1 MSFDSLSFWL
11 FLPLVWAAWRAL
23 PFDLAK
29 SAGVLASLFFYGW
42 WSPAYVVLIVFS
54 AAVDYAVARHIERAE
69 DPRRRRALL
78 VLSLATNLGL
88 LGFFK
93 YGPFLA
99 QSTAS
104 MFSRPLDPDTFLG
117 WIIPVGI
124 SFYTFQTLSYTLD
137 VYRRAQPMCQ
147 SFRDFLLY
155 VSFFPQLVAGP
166 IVRASE
172 FLPQLRRRRVLR
184 LVRIEAG
191 IHRIV
196 QGLFLKVVVADNL
209 APAVGRV
216 FEATGGDPSPGAAWL
231 AVVFFGAQ
239 IFADFAGYSG
249 IAIGVA
255 HLLGLRFPENFHAP
269 YIARGLSE
277 FWGRWH
283 VTLSTWLRDYLYI
296 SLGGGR
302 GARIRVHFN
311 LLVTMLLGG
320 LWHGA
325 SWTFVV
331 WGALHGIGL
340 SIERLLRGDRRSR
353 PALGTHIDRP
363 RSARAVAGRLL
374 AMLVT
379 FVFVHVCWVFFR
391 AQDFETATRILRA
404 MFVWPFEQ
412 LAAGEAERLLLAA
425 EWRYLV
431 FLVPVVVMHM
441 AQLGR
446 EWFGVK
452 VPPLS
457 RAAATGMMAFGLIVV
472 DRAEAP
478 PFLYFQF

>member
-11 FLPLVWAAWRAL
+11 FLPIVWAAWRAL
-23 PFDLAK
+23 PFGLAK
-29 SAGVLASLFFYGW
+29 SVCVLASLFFYGW
-42 WSPAYVVLIVFS
+42 WSPYYVALLVFS
-54 AAVDYAVARHIERAE
+54 SAVDYVVAQRIERAD
-69 DPRRRRALL
+69 DPRRRRGFLI
-78 VLSLATNLGL
+78 LSLVTNLGL

-99 QSTAS
+99 RNTAS
-104 MFSRPLDPDTFLG
+104 LFGRPLDPDTFLG
-117 WIIPVGI
+117 WVIPVGI

-137 VYRRAQPMCQ
+137 VYRRVQPTCP
-147 SFRDFLLY
+147 SFRDFVLY

-166 IVRASE
+166 IVRAAE
-172 FLPQLRRRRVLR
+172 FLPQLRQRRTLR
-184 LVRIEAG
+184 LARIEAG
-191 IHRIV
+191 VHRIV

-216 FEATGGDPSPGAAWL
+216 FEATGGDPSPGAVWL
-231 AVVFFGAQ
+231 GVVFFGAQ

-255 HLLGLRFPENFHAP
+255 HLMGLRFPENFHAP

-296 SLGGGR
+296 SLGGRR
-302 GARIRVHFN
+302 GTRLRVHFN
-311 LLVTMLLGG
+311 LFITMLLGG

-331 WGALHGIGL
+331 WGALHGLGL

-363 RSARAVAGRLL
+363 SGAVALLGRAL
-374 AMLVT
+374 AVLVT
-379 FVFVHVCWVFFR
+379 FVFVHLCWVFFR
-391 AQDFETATRILRA
+391 AQDFGAATRILRA

-412 LAAGEAERLLLAA
+412 LAAGDGEQLVLAA

-431 FLVPVVVMHM
+431 FVAPILVIHL
-441 AQLGR
+441 AQLAR
-446 EWFGVK
+446 EWYGVRISP
-452 VPPLS
+452 VT
-457 RAAATGMMAFGLIVV
+457 RAVATGCMAFVLIVV